1 MKGKWIERE
10 KGIAVRQSLTKA
22 LREKFGISKK
32 ENLRDCF
39 SEEELK
45 SIQSMENL
53 VSGLVD
59 CGWDYNK
66 VKAFIENTN
75 TKHLQIA

>member
-1 MKGKWIERE
+1 MNAK
-10 KGIAVRQSLTKA
+10 Q

-45 SIQSMENL
+45 SIQSM
-53 VSGLVD
+53 VG
-59 CGWDYNK
+59 
-66 VKAFIENTN
+66 
-75 TKHLQIA
+75 HLSVEVGIMISTQTG